1 MTAPATRPHPRRRL
15 DTVLHPPIR
24 LSLAAL
30 LDNAAEL
37 EFAAVRDALQI
48 SDSTLSKQIAA
59 LESAGY
65 LRARKGYVGKRPRT
79 WLSLTAAGR
88 AAYTT
93 HTTALR
99 AILTNTPPTT

>member
-1 MTAPATRPHPRRRL
+1 VNQPHPRRRL
-15 DTVLHPPIR
+15 DTVLHPPVR

-30 LDNAAEL
+30 LDRAAEL
-37 EFAAVRDALQI
+37 EFAAVRDTLEI
-48 SDSTLSKQIAA
+48 SDSTLSKQVSA
-59 LESAGY
+59 LEAAGY
-65 LRARKGYVGKRPRT
+65 LRVRKGYIGKRPRT

-99 AILTNTPPTT
+99 TILNI